1 MCVCLLVRDHRTIDR
16 RPPLGSISKDTG
28 CGCAGCR
35 WVEKSASCGKKVQN
49 YSRKMKMNAG
59 MYYIINIKIH
69 SSGEIEDFVATH
81 LCKLRVILRSRVL
94 LGV

>member
-1 MCVCLLVRDHRTIDR
+1 
-16 RPPLGSISKDTG
+16 
-28 CGCAGCR
+28 
-35 WVEKSASCGKKVQN
+35 
-49 YSRKMKMNAG
+49 MNAG